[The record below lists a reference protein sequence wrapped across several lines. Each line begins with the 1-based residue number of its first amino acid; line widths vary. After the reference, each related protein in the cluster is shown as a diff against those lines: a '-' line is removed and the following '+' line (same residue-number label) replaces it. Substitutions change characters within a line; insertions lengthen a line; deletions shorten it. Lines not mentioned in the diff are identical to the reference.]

1 MTTSQARYADN
12 QANNLADKQADN
24 PSKITKQARN
34 AIVFIEYS
42 YNRYS
47 LATLTGVLEVDK
59 RLEKMDILFLRAKKK
74 KTLEDEAN
82 RQLAKNI
89 VDLALGYDNLV
100 VAISFHTP
108 NVIAMGTTITLIR
121 QHLEDAKLN
130 NVTLIAGGPHPAGD
144 PIGTLHMG
152 TDVVIVGEGEVA
164 LPEFLDRLFSNQPY
178 TDVLGLAFFEGAESE
193 DGRDYKFTGRP
204 KPIDLSDYPPF
215 APKYMRFS
223 PIEIGRGCPWACK
236 FCQTPFLMG
245 GRMRFRSVESTL
257 YYAEIGH
264 SKGFKD
270 VRFTTPVS
278 FAYGSEDGRSVNLP
292 AIEELLK
299 PLSKLFGKE
308 HVYFGSF
315 PSEVRPENISAEALT
330 LVQKYCG
337 NDNLI
342 IGAQSGSERM
352 LKAIHR
358 GHGTEDVI
366 RAAQLILDFNMTANV
381 DFIYGMPGETE
392 EDIEDTKLLI
402 EKLTSMGA
410 RVHSHSFMP
419 LVGTPFSDQAPGKVD
434 EGMRN
439 WLEQLR
445 GKGLEY
451 GNWKSQEIIAEES
464 TTYMAEQEAQFS
476 SSKLRKNPTEGAS

>member
-1 MTTSQARYADN
+1 MGLSYNKALSFDIIAIQMATPRYAN
-12 QANNLADKQADN
+12 TSALTSRQKQ
-24 PSKITKQARN
+24 SRN

-59 RLEKMDILFLRAKKK
+59 RLEKMEILFLRAEKK

-82 RQLAKNI
+82 RQLAQNI
-89 VDLALGYDNLV
+89 ADLASGFDQLV
-100 VAISFHTP
+100 VAFSFHTP
-108 NVIAMGTTITLIR
+108 NVIAMGTTIALIKN
-121 QHLEDAKLN
+121 QLEDEKLK

-144 PIGTLHMG
+144 PIGTLYMG

-164 LPEFLDRLFSNQPY
+164 LPEFLDRLFSKQDY
-178 TDVLGLAFFEGAESE
+178 SDVLGLAYFQKDSQEE
-193 DGRDYKFTGRP
+193 DYVFTGRP

-245 GRMRFRSVESTL
+245 GRMRYRSVESTL
-257 YYAEIGH
+257 HYAEIGH
-264 SKGFKD
+264 GKGFKD

-278 FAYGSEDGRSVNLP
+278 FAYGSPDGRSVNLD

-299 PLSKLFGKE
+299 PLSKLFGKK

-366 RAAQLILDFNMTANV
+366 RATQLILDFGMAANV

-392 EDIEDTKLLI
+392 EDIEATKLLI

-419 LVGTPFSDQAPGKVD
+419 LVGTPFSSEAPGKVD
-434 EGMRN
+434 DGMRN

-464 TTYMAEQEAQFS
+464 TSFMTEQAQ
-476 SSKLRKNPTEGAS
+476 KNTTLKPSESTS

>member
-1 MTTSQARYADN
+1 MTSDSSNSIPNSAARYS
-12 QANNLADKQADN
+12 NNSVATQ
-24 PSKITKQARN
+24 KQARN

-59 RLEKMDILFLRAKKK
+59 RLEKMDILFLRAEKK

-82 RQLAKNI
+82 RQLANDI
-89 VDLALGYDNLV
+89 VALGSSYDTLV
-100 VAISFHTP
+100 VAFSFHTP
-108 NVIAMGTTITLIR
+108 NVIAMGTTIALMR
-121 QHLEDAKLN
+121 QYLEDAKLN

-164 LPEFLDRLFSNQPY
+164 LPEFLDRRFANASY
-178 TDVLGLAFFEGAESE
+178 SDVLGLAYFEEE
-193 DGRDYKFTGRP
+193 DYKFTGRP

-245 GRMRFRSVESTL
+245 GKMRYRSVESTL
-257 YYAEIGH
+257 HYAEIGH

-278 FAYGSEDGRSVNLP
+278 FAYGSADGRSVNLA

-358 GHGTEDVI
+358 GHGVDDVI
-366 RAAQLILDFNMTANV
+366 RATQLILDFNMAANV

-419 LVGTPFSDQAPGKVD
+419 LVGTPFSSEAPGKVD
-434 EGMRN
+434 DGMRD

-464 TTYMAEQEAQFS
+464 TSFMAEQKSALQDTS
-476 SSKLRKNPTEGAS
+476 GGKS

>member
-1 MTTSQARYADN
+1 MTAPSTSTRYAN
-12 QANNLADKQADN
+12 SSTLT
-24 PSKITKQARN
+24 TKQRKARN
-34 AIVFIEYS
+34 AVVFIEYS

-59 RLEKMDILFLRAKKK
+59 RLEQMEILFLRAEKK

-82 RQLAKNI
+82 RQLAKDI
-89 VDLALGYDNLV
+89 ADLASAFDQLV
-100 VAISFHTP
+100 VAFSFHTP
-108 NVIAMGTTITLIR
+108 NVIAMGTTITLIK
-121 QHLEDAKLN
+121 QELETNKLK

-144 PIGTLHMG
+144 PMGTLHMG

-164 LPEFLDRLFSNQPY
+164 LPEFLDRLFSQQGYN
-178 TDVLGLAFFEGAESE
+178 DVLGLAYFQEE
-193 DGRDYKFTGRP
+193 DYVFTGRP
-204 KPIDLSDYPPF
+204 KPVDLSDYPPF
-215 APKYMRFS
+215 APKHMRFS

-245 GRMRFRSVESTL
+245 GRMRYRSVESTL

-278 FAYGSEDGRSVNLP
+278 FAYGSADGRSVNLD

-299 PLSKLFGKE
+299 PLSKLFGKD

-366 RAAQLILDFNMTANV
+366 RATQLILDFGMTANV
-381 DFIYGMPGETE
+381 DFIYGMPGETQ
-392 EDIEDTKLLI
+392 EDIEATKLFI

-419 LVGTPFSDQAPGKVD
+419 LVGTPFSSEAPGKVD
-434 EGMRN
+434 DDMRD

-451 GNWKSQEIIAEES
+451 GNWKSQEVIAEES
-464 TTYMAEQEAQFS
+464 TNFMAEQAAKKQNKVS
-476 SSKLRKNPTEGAS
+476 GNK